1 MTLFVLLMLV
11 LLAHARIPLYTILL
25 FFSFIPSPFTVLP

>member
-11 LLAHARIPLYTILL
+11 LLAHARIPSTLL
-25 FFSFIPSPFTVLP
+25 FFSFIPSLFTVLP